1 MDRTTWGTIFGVTG
15 AMLLLACGRRDATPL
30 LGGAPS
36 VEVCPKRAQVL
47 PGGSVSFA
55 AAVTGPSG
63 ASVTWAVLEATGCG
77 SISSTGAYAAPSSVA
92 ICHVRATRDG
102 NDSVADTATVEV
114 TDAIGPAWRPF
125 GADSPWNTPIAANPE
140 IEPDSAGLI
149 ADFIGSS
156 PWGPHLDVNIPEYSI
171 PLYWADAST
180 TSYRVLADYG
190 GDGWSGNDGANAS
203 GMMPIPA
210 GAAPDSAADHHL
222 LVIDLERNLEW
233 GCWNMSGQDG
243 QWRAGLCAT
252 ADLSGSG
259 VRPPATVAPW
269 NRAAGARA
277 CGFPLIAGLIR
288 AEEIQAGRIDHALV
302 VAYPHVRAGYFTPPA
317 STWQGA
323 NGAGAVSSRGIPC
336 GGRIQFDPTV
346 DIDAL
351 PLGRSGRII
360 MRALQEY
367 GAYVGDAS
375 GALSLYAEN
384 APAAQAY
391 FANGVL
397 DMYELNGKIDLTR
410 FRVIRIALLYGNG
423 SG

>member
-1 MDRTTWGTIFGVTG
+1 M
-15 AMLLLACGRRDATPL
+15 APPAS
-30 LGGAPS
+30 GAPS
-36 VEVCPKRAQVL
+36 VDIRPTTAEVV

-55 AAVTGPSG
+55 VAVTGTP
-63 ASVTWAVLEATGCG
+63 ATAVIWSVQEVAGCG
-77 SISSTGAYAAPSSVA
+77 SISSTGVYTAPPSIVT
-92 ICHVRATRDG
+92 CHVRATSSA
-102 NDSVADTATVEV
+102 NPSV
-114 TDAIGPAWRPF
+114 TDTVTVQVTDTIAPAWRPF
-125 GADSPWNTPIAANPE
+125 SADSPWNTPIPANPE
-140 IEPDSAGLI
+140 LAPDSDALI
-149 ADFIGSS
+149 ADFISSS

-180 TSYRVLADYG
+180 PSYQVLADYG
-190 GDGWSGNDGANAS
+190 GDGWSGTAGANAT
-203 GMMPIPA
+203 GTMPIPA
-210 GAAPDSAADHHL
+210 GAAPDPASDHHL
-222 LVIDLERNLEW
+222 LVVDLERNLEW
-233 GCWNMSGQDG
+233 GCWNMGFQNG
-243 QWRAGLCAT
+243 QWHAGLCAT

-269 NRAAGARA
+269 YRAAGARA
-277 CGFPLIAGLIR
+277 CGFPLVAGLIR
-288 AEEIQAGRIDHALV
+288 TEEIQAGRIDHALV

-323 NGAGAVSSRGIPC
+323 NGAGAISTRGIPC
-336 GGRIQFDPTV
+336 GGRIQFDPSV
-346 DIDAL
+346 DVAAL
-351 PLGRSGRII
+351 PLSRSGRII

-410 FRVIRIALLYGNG
+410 FRVIRIGVLYGTG
-423 SG
+423 GG